1 VHRVSGQPFDSL
13 DSRVGWAA
21 NGSGVAAARRRILR
35 FVRLRRRKVWPHK
48 RRRIR
53 KLRLAVLL
61 LVLLALSLV
70 SFTYGLI
77 TAVAGEIP
85 ELDPAR
91 IEKREQNGYIYDRRG
106 QKILAVLR
114 GSESRVLVDSSEIA
128 PVMKHAIVAIEDKR
142 FYEHRGVDLRAIARA
157 FWADV
162 RQKVVQGGSTITQQ
176 FIKNALIEDERS
188 IGRKLKEAALA
199 WQLTKEWSKDKILT
213 EYLNTIYFGNG
224 AYGIQQAALTYF
236 KHGASKLTLAEAAL
250 LAGIPS
256 DPARYDPV
264 ANPRA
269 ARARRALVLRSM
281 LEQGLVT
288 RTGYRKAV
296 RAPLPEPDQIRLP
309 GTLSPED
316 APYFVNYVL
325 QQLIDKYGTAEVFGG
340 GLKVRTTIDLELQ
353 AVGRQ
358 AIAKWLTRDEGPEAA
373 LVAVNPQNGDVLAM
387 IGGSNFRESQF
398 NLAVQGE
405 RQPGSS
411 FKPFVLAAALHHGIS
426 PENTFASKEIDI
438 PFENRV
444 WHVENYE
451 GSYLGSADLET
462 ATIHSDNSVYAQ
474 LTSLVG
480 PENVAT
486 MARQLGIRS
495 DLAPYLSI
503 GLGAQAVNPLEM
515 ARAYSAFANGG
526 LRIDGRLI
534 GNRPRAIAWVRRHG
548 ELRRNEPDKKRVL
561 SPAKGSIVNS
571 LLQKVISR
579 GTGRAAVLPGYA
591 AAGKTGT
598 TENHGDAWFVGYTP
612 RLAVAVW
619 VGYPTELRPMLTEF
633 NGEPVAGGTWPARI
647 WRTFM
652 LEALKRLELRS
663 EPFSPAAYLPASPR
677 YVVFREGRL
686 ELDNGQCRNAV
697 QLLVFSGE
705 GPNRTADCKPN
716 EVEVPTLVRSKL
728 TDARARLAAEPL
740 TPKVVLKPAR
750 PGQRPG
756 IVVRQ
761 IPPNGTLTAYDEVTL
776 VVTKPL
782 HGVVPR
788 VVGLRLERAL
798 SRLRRA
804 KLRPVVPDRDDG
816 DLSRRIVRQSPAGGV
831 AAAPGMSV
839 RLVLRRK

>member
-1 VHRVSGQPFDSL
+1 V
-13 DSRVGWAA
+13 
-21 NGSGVAAARRRILR
+21 R
-35 FVRLRRRKVWPHK
+35 FVRLRRRKVWPRK

-61 LVLLALSLV
+61 LVLMALSLA

-77 TAVAGEIP
+77 TAVGSEIP
-85 ELDPAR
+85 DLDPAR
-91 IEKREQNGYIYDRRG
+91 IEKREQNGYLYDRKG
-106 QKILAVLR
+106 QRVLAVLR
-114 GSESRVLVDSSEIA
+114 GSESRVLVKSSEIA
-128 PVMKHAIVAIEDKR
+128 PVMKHAIVAIEDQR
-142 FYEHRGVDLRAIARA
+142 FYEHQGVDLRAIARA

-162 RQKVVQGGSTITQQ
+162 RQKEFVQGGSTITQQ
-176 FIKNALIEDERS
+176 FIKNALIEDERT

-199 WQLTKEWSKDKILT
+199 WQLTQKWSKDKILT

-236 KHGASKLTLAEAAL
+236 KHGASKLTLPQAAL

-256 DPARYDPV
+256 DPGRFDPV
-264 ANPRA
+264 TNPRA
-269 ARARRALVLRSM
+269 ARARRNLVLRSM
-281 LEQGLVT
+281 LEQGLIT
-288 RTGYRKAV
+288 RSGYRKAA
-296 RAPLPEPDQIRLP
+296 RAPLPAPDQVRLP
-309 GTLSPED
+309 GTRSDE

-353 AVGRQ
+353 ELGRR
-358 AIAKWLTRDEGPEAA
+358 AIAKWLTKDDGPEAA

-405 RQPGSS
+405 RQAGSS
-411 FKPFVLAAALHHGIS
+411 FKPFVLAAALHHGIA
-426 PENTFASKEIDI
+426 PQNTFASQEIDI
-438 PFENRV
+438 PFENRI

-451 GSYLGSADLET
+451 GSYLGSSDLRT

-480 PENVAT
+480 PRNVAD
-486 MARQLGIRS
+486 MAHRLGIKS

-515 ARAYSAFANGG
+515 ARAFSAFANGG
-526 LRIDGRLI
+526 LRIDGEVF
-534 GNRPRAIAWVRRHG
+534 GNRPRAIAWVRRKG
-548 ELRRNEPDKKRVL
+548 DLQRNEPDKKRVL
-561 SPAKGSIVNS
+561 TPSKASILNS
-571 LLQKVISR
+571 LLQRVITQ
-579 GTGRAAVLPGYA
+579 GTGRAAALPGYA

-619 VGYPTELRPMLTEF
+619 VGYPNEVRPMLTEF

-647 WRTFM
+647 WKAFM
-652 LEALKRLELRS
+652 REALKRPELRA
-663 EPFSPAAYLPASPR
+663 EPFSPTAFLPATPR

-686 ELDNGQCRNAV
+686 ELDNGRCRNAV

-705 GPNRTADCKPN
+705 GPTQTADCKPN
-716 EVEVPTLVRSKL
+716 EVDVPVLIRSAVE
-728 TDARARLAAEPL
+728 DARARLAAEPL
-740 TPKVVLKPAR
+740 TPRVVLKPAR

-756 IVVRQ
+756 IVVQQ
-761 IPPNGTLTAYDEVTL
+761 IPPKGTLSAYDEVTL
-776 VVTKPL
+776 IVTKPL

-798 SRLRRA
+798 RRLERA
-804 KLRPVVPDRDDG
+804 KLRAIVPERDDEA
-816 DLSRRIVRQSPAGGV
+816 LARRIVRQSPASGV
-831 AAAPGMSV
+831 AAAPGMPV
-839 RLVLRRK
+839 RLVLARK